1 MNLVLETERV
11 SVSKTRHLL
20 INHEITDLAL
30 RPL

>member
-1 MNLVLETERV
+1 MNLVLETERIP
-11 SVSKTRHLL
+11 VSKTRYLL